1 MVFRIVITSLRLTTI
16 MYVETLGG
24 LVDADTLDGVPS
36 TVLSLLGLYG
46 LDGCHGVVGGAEQVP
61 VTAVLMEIK

>member
-1 MVFRIVITSLRLTTI
+1 

-46 LDGCHGVVGGAEQVP
+46 LDGCHGVVGGCGTGTRNCGSLYGFGRAS
-61 VTAVLMEIK
+61 AG

>member
-1 MVFRIVITSLRLTTI
+1 

-46 LDGCHGVVGGAEQVP
+46 LDGCHGVVGGCGTGTRLMAMR
-61 VTAVLMEIK
+61 VLAA

>member
-1 MVFRIVITSLRLTTI
+1 
-16 MYVETLGG
+16 MYIETLGG

-61 VTAVLMEIK
+61 VPSPISATD

>member
-1 MVFRIVITSLRLTTI
+1 